1 MTSPST
7 GHTSHAAYE
16 SAGKNFRGLR
26 HWTQTQCTLPESHNT
41 TPVPKPSTHARAQL
55 RFNIPLG
62 FPWAQ
67 LRSPPWQGP
76 GLPRCH
82 WEHWTGASC
91 SPRMM
96 TTWLGGSPD
105 QTLPLLKQGR
115 ETNSRN
121 LAKQMP
127 TAGFFQAW
135 NAALAWL
142 ICFPA
147 VCDSSVSV
155 VWSPNRSKVGEGN
168 RIVIMGWRGA
178 WQAAGVGGVR
188 RLAGWCRVI

>member
-67 LRSPPWQGP
+67 LRSPQWQGP

-115 ETNSRN
+115 ETNSDKSGKTN
-121 LAKQMP
+121 ANSWLLPGLECSTCLAYLFSS
-127 TAGFFQAW
+127 GLRFFCLCCLESQ
-135 NAALAWL
+135 
-142 ICFPA
+142 
-147 VCDSSVSV
+147 
-155 VWSPNRSKVGEGN
+155 
-168 RIVIMGWRGA
+168 
-178 WQAAGVGGVR
+178 
-188 RLAGWCRVI
+188 